1 MIEIVSATRL
11 SEAEFWRKS
20 ALGLS
25 LQRLKED
32 ARIAA
37 HIAFDNRLG
46 LPEIYNMRIDAPG
59 GHDMLVF
66 MHDDVWI
73 DDDQFVE
80 RITEGLQQFDVIG
93 VAGNRRR
100 APRQA
105 SWIMVVENEKFT
117 RDDMVNL
124 SGRVG
129 HGMKAGGPVSSFGE
143 VPAECELLDGVLLA
157 ARKSRLQKAGVRFD
171 LRFDFHFYDMDFCRT
186 ARANALRL
194 GTWPVCITHQSMG
207 AYNELWLEQYLRYLQ
222 KWKS

>member
-25 LQRLKED
+25 LQRLEED
-32 ARIAA
+32 ARITA

-59 GHDMLVF
+59 GHDILVF

-80 RITEGLQQFDVIG
+80 RIADGLQQFDVIG

-105 SWIMVVENEKFT
+105 SWILVIENEKFR
-117 RDDMVNL
+117 RDDMANL

-129 HGMKAGGPVSSFGE
+129 HGVKAGGSVSSFGE
-143 VPAECELLDGVLLA
+143 VPSECELLDGVLLA
-157 ARKSRLQKAGVRFD
+157 ARKSRLQKAKVRFD
-171 LRFDFHFYDMDFCRT
+171 QRFDFHFYDMDFCRT

-194 GTWPVCITHQSMG
+194 GTWPLRITHQSMG